1 MEESRKPADAEA
13 GSGSLSSRSA
23 LLDAA
28 EQIMLEDG
36 YAAVSSRR
44 LGARAG
50 VNPALVYY
58 YFGNMDNLFVAL
70 FRRGSERSY
79 QRLLAAAESEQPLWA
94 LWDAIHHQSRTALTM
109 EFVSLATHR
118 PSIRSE
124 IAQSSK
130 RFRELQLE
138 IVSGALRDR
147 APGAWTPLTLVMLM
161 SSVSRF
167 LRIEEAFDINAGHA
181 EITAVVEEFLEQV
194 EGPRN
199 TGHDGGVPRGGA
211 GSPAK

>member
-1 MEESRKPADAEA
+1 MGENRASVPAGAESDGE
-13 GSGSLSSRSA
+13 SLSTRSA

-28 EQIMLEDG
+28 EQVMLEDG

-58 YFGNMDNLFVAL
+58 YFGNMDSLFVAL
-70 FRRGSERSY
+70 FRRGAERSY
-79 QRLLAAAESEQPLWA
+79 QRLLAAADAEQPLWA
-94 LWDAIHHQSRTALTM
+94 LWDAIHDQSRTALTM

-138 IVSGALRDR
+138 LVSRALRGRDHDR
-147 APGAWTPLTLVMLM
+147 WNPVTLVMLM

-167 LRIEEAFDINAGHA
+167 LRMEEAFDIDAGHA
-181 EITAVVEEFLEQV
+181 EITSVIEDFLTEV
-194 EGPRN
+194 EGVR
-199 TGHDGGVPRGGA
+199 RG
-211 GSPAK
+211 P